1 MKIYEIEFTAYEL
14 LEADGGGMRN
24 KSCGFTHSLAVASDW
39 KAKSSNYRSYESRTV
54 KHRYCVTESLD
65 DAEQLK
71 NDSLVQRAKLKL
83 SKEELDALISSAQ
96 KS

>member
-24 KSCGFTHSLAVASDW
+24 NSCGFTHSGEVASNW
-39 KAKSSNYRSYESRTV
+39 KEQSSAYRSYESRTV

-65 DAEQLK
+65 DDKQLK
-71 NDSLVQRAKLKL
+71 IDSLIQNAKKKL
-83 SKEELDALISSAQ
+83 SKEELDALISSIQ

>member
-14 LEADGGGMRN
+14 LEADGGGLRN
-24 KSCGFTHSLAVASDW
+24 NSCGFTHSLEVASNW
-39 KAKSSNYRSYESRTV
+39 KAQSPNWRSYQSRTV

-65 DAEQLK
+65 DDKELRM
-71 NDSLVQRAKLKL
+71 DSLVQNAKKKL
-83 SKEELDALISSAQ
+83 SKEELDALISSIQ